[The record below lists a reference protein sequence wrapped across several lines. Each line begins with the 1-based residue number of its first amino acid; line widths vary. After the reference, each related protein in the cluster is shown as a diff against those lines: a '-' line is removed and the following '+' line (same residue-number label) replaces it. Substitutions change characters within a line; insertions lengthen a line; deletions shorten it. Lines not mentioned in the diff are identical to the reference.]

1 MKGVDMGHS
10 EDYIRNKTYE
20 LEKQK
25 VEIERNK
32 LKVLTDI
39 RDTMFMMQAMF
50 ALEIDTRAK
59 NGKYSKDDIERIGE
73 SMSNIKDAIEKRW
86 SE

>member
-25 VEIERNK
+25 VEIERDK

-59 NGKYSKDDIERIGE
+59 KGEYSKDDIERVGE

>member
-1 MKGVDMGHS
+1 MGHS
-10 EDYIRNKTYE
+10 EDYIRNKTFE

-25 VEIERNK
+25 VEIERDK

-39 RDTMFMMQAMF
+39 RDTMFMLQAMF

-59 NGKYSKDDIERIGE
+59 NGKYSKEDMEVAGE
-73 SMSNIKDAIEKRW
+73 SIARIKDTIEKRW

>member
-1 MKGVDMGHS
+1 MLRVERQK
-10 EDYIRNKTYE
+10 
-20 LEKQK
+20 LE
-25 VEIERNK
+25 VEKNK
-32 LKVLTDI
+32 LRVLSDI

-59 NGKYSKDDIERIGE
+59 KGKYSKDDIERAGE
-73 SMSNIKDAIEKRW
+73 FMSKVKDAIEKRW

>member
-1 MKGVDMGHS
+1 MALS
-10 EDYIRNKTYE
+10 ENYVREQTLIVERQK
-20 LEKQK
+20 LE
-25 VEIERNK
+25 VEKNK

-59 NGKYSKDDIERIGE
+59 NGKYSKDDIERVGE

>member
-1 MKGVDMGHS
+1 MGHS

-50 ALEIDTRAK
+50 ALGIDTRAK
-59 NGKYSKDDIERIGE
+59 NGKYSKDDIERVGE